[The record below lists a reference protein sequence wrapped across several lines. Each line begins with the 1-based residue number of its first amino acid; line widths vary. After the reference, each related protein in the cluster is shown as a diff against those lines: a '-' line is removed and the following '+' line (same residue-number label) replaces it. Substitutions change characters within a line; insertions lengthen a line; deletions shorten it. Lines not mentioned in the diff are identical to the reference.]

1 MAKPFMVQ
9 LGAETFSFVLTEVE
23 RSDLYGTR
31 KRLPIDAKGQTCT
44 RAALTSDGSLLI
56 ATGMSGQGYFNQKG
70 QYVPR
75 ARLVGIDA
83 KGAVVESKP
92 STLGLPQ
99 VLEGPM
105 QASGLLDLELL
116 SVYLLVPEQS
126 EGSLLDRLKE
136 GDIYSC
142 NFNYAASLEVERAY
156 LVANE
161 QGIFALVGKPL
172 AVDWV
177 EEGARFAPPVEAAET
192 SDDLDFEML

>member
-1 MAKPFMVQ
+1 
-9 LGAETFSFVLTEVE
+9 
-23 RSDLYGTR
+23 
-31 KRLPIDAKGQTCT
+31 
-44 RAALTSDGSLLI
+44 
-56 ATGMSGQGYFNQKG
+56 MSGQGYFNLKG

-75 ARLVGIDA
+75 ASLVGVDA
-83 KGAVVESKP
+83 MGAVVESKP

-105 QASGLLDLELL
+105 EASVLLDLELL
-116 SVYLLVPEQS
+116 SVYLLAPEQS
-126 EGSLLDRLKE
+126 EGSLLERLKA

-156 LVANE
+156 LVAND

-177 EEGARFAPPVEAAET
+177 EEGARFAPPVEAAEA

>member
-9 LGAETFSFVLTEVE
+9 LGSDTFSFSLTEVE

-31 KRLPIDAKGQTCT
+31 KRLPMDAKGQTCT

-56 ATGMSGQGYFNQKG
+56 ASGMSGQGYFNAKG

-75 ARLVGIDA
+75 AQLVGIDA
-83 KGAVVESKP
+83 KGAVVENKP
-92 STLGLPQ
+92 STLGITQ
-99 VLEGPM
+99 VLEGPIE
-105 QASGLLDLELL
+105 ASVVLNLELL
-116 SVYLLVPEQS
+116 SVYLLAPEQP
-126 EGSLLDRLKE
+126 EGSLLNRLKA
-136 GDIYSC
+136 GDIYSSD
-142 NFNYAASLEVERAY
+142 FNYAASLEVERAY
-156 LVANE
+156 LVAND

-177 EEGARFAPPVEAAET
+177 EEGARFAPPAEATEA

>member
-9 LGAETFSFVLTEVE
+9 LGAHTFSFLLTEVE

-44 RAALTSDGSLLI
+44 RAALTTDGSLLI
-56 ATGMSGQGYFNQKG
+56 ASGMSGQGYFNAKG

-75 ARLVGIDA
+75 ARLVGIDS

-92 STLGLPQ
+92 STLGLTQ
-99 VLEGPM
+99 VLEGPIE
-105 QASGLLDLELL
+105 ASVLLNLELL
-116 SVYLLVPEQS
+116 SVYLLAPEQS
-126 EGSLLDRLKE
+126 EGSLLDRLKA

-142 NFNYAASLEVERAY
+142 DFNYAASLEVERAY
-156 LVANE
+156 LVAND
-161 QGIFALVGKPL
+161 QGIFALVGKPF

-177 EEGARFAPPVEAAET
+177 EEGARFAPPVETAEA